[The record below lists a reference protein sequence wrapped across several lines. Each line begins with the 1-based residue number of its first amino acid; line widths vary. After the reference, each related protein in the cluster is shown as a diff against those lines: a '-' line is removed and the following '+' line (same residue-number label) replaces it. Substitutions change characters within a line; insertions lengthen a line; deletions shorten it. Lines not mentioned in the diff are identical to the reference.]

1 MNKDYKIW
9 SGKKSEIENTAIARV
24 FFFDREVWWCSVGE
38 NVGYEEDGKGK
49 NFARPVLVF
58 KKFNKEI
65 FWALPLST
73 QVKGVKFY
81 SPVHLPDKLERVAII
96 SQLRL
101 TDAKRLID
109 RIGIITAENYLDI
122 QKAVINLCDLQPPPD
137 VV

>member
-1 MNKDYKIW
+1 MNKDYKLW
-9 SGKKSEIENTAIARV
+9 SGKKTKIENADTSRV
-24 FFFDREVWWCSVGE
+24 FFFDHEVWWCSVGE
-38 NVGYEEDGKGK
+38 NVGYEEDGKGE

-73 QVKGVKFY
+73 KIKSGKFY
-81 SPVHLPDKLERVAII
+81 SPIYLPDKLERVAII

-109 RIGIITAENYLDI
+109 RIGIISPENYLDI
-122 QKAVINLCDLQPPPD
+122 QKAVINLCDLQPPSD